1 MHGDFVVQGM
11 SHEMATQLTF
21 EYRLQLRQGTMCC
34 PEGPNLL
41 QRVTIGRAK
50 GPSTKR
56 VSHYDHAMK

>member
-1 MHGDFVVQGM
+1 MRGDFVVQGM

-41 QRVTIGRAK
+41 QRVTIGSLPQK
-50 GPSTKR
+50 E
-56 VSHYDHAMK
+56 YLNMIMQ